1 MPKTPFHSEAL
12 TLGFCLA
19 KAFQK
24 DAVVVHRRS
33 LSEHSCCIKGTYSV
47 LWLRLLFYSPLQC
60 IHFSTYL
67 LINRRWV
74 AGRTSHNLVGV
85 ILTAS
90 CFRRCFT
97 TTITTSYTLAILSLL
112 YSIIIYSIIYHLHRR
127 DLYCNQQ

>member
-24 DAVVVHRRS
+24 DAVVVLRRS
-33 LSEHSCCIKGTYSV
+33 LSEHSCCIRHIQRFV
-47 LWLRLLFYSPLQC
+47 RLLFYSPLQC
-60 IHFSTYL
+60 IHFSIHL

-85 ILTAS
+85 CLTAS

-127 DLYCNQQ
+127 DL